1 MKVQKKKDFLK
12 DSKSRKVFNFCNIL
26 FLGVFSLATL
36 YPFWYVLILSFNQGR
51 DATAGGIW
59 LWPRAFTLENYQL
72 AFQDDRL
79 FRSLG
84 VSVFITAANVILGL
98 IFMSLV
104 AYAMSVKEFPGRS
117 AFAFYWYFTT
127 LFGGGMIPYYLLLR
141 NLGLN
146 KTIWLYIIPGIY
158 SFSRFIMIRTYFQN
172 IPGELRESAQIDGAG
187 HFKIAFQIYMP
198 LSKPMLATQG
208 LMIGVSRWNSWFDG
222 AYYQTK
228 SKLYPAATVLR
239 MIMNEANAE
248 LAEKF
253 ADDTAV
259 LVDAAGMTT
268 YTSTSIQY
276 AFVMLLTIPILVAY
290 PFVQKYFV
298 KGMLVGS
305 VKG

>member
-1 MKVQKKKDFLK
+1 MAMRSKRKNKGFLK
-12 DSKSRKVFNFCNIL
+12 ESKSRIIFNYCNVVFL
-26 FLGVFSLATL
+26 ALFSLATL
-36 YPFWYVLILSFNQGR
+36 YPFWYVLVLSLNQGK
-51 DATAGGIW
+51 DATKGGIW
-59 LWPRAFTLENYQL
+59 FWPREFTWENFQL

-84 VSVFITAANVILGL
+84 VSVFITFMAVLLGL
-98 IFMSLV
+98 VFMSLV

-146 KTIWLYIIPGIY
+146 KSIWLYIIPGIY
-158 SFSRFIMIRTYFQN
+158 SFSRFVMIRTYFQN

-187 HFKIAFQIYMP
+187 HFRICFTMYMP
-198 LSKPMLATQG
+198 LAKPMLATQG
-208 LMIGVSRWNSWFDG
+208 LMIGVSQWNSWYTG
-222 AYYQTK
+222 AYYQTN
-228 SKLYPAATVLR
+228 SKLYPAATVLK
-239 MIMNEANAE
+239 MIMSESTAEAARQEAE
-248 LAEKF
+248 GVILS
-253 ADDTAV
+253 
-259 LVDAAGMTT
+259 GNIT

-276 AFVMLLTIPILVAY
+276 AFVMLLTIPILIAY